1 MRWVVR
7 GQDTTSTMALEIPHF
22 CDLPSHLPNIFTQ
35 DILAKKFESIPTSIK
50 SKDIN
55 DQKLSIHQIYSLC
68 KLCHFVFTLML
79 YDGNTVVQ
87 SFQMKKLQL

>member
-55 DQKLSIHQIYSLC
+55 DQKYQFTKSTPFVNFVILSSH
-68 KLCHFVFTLML
+68 
-79 YDGNTVVQ
+79 
-87 SFQMKKLQL
+87 